1 MRAVNGDPT
10 KKKRPSYND
19 LVNLIRQASLA
30 ESTAVPNY
38 AEQAFL
44 NQQNSTPTL
53 NPSRYRDEGVIREGG
68 FDVGEDGKII
78 PENTMSL
85 IDLASEPMKAL
96 DYYQHDSNRE
106 GGLPTRAEFDAFKG
120 GNAYDMALA
129 SMSPAAAIQAVLD
142 DPVSGLAA
150 VTPIGRVGQVFKN
163 AGIDRVDEAMKVI
176 NDIRWYDKGSQYG
189 DEVFD
194 AAQSVIDSKKAAL
207 EFADDAIPIGVG
219 NTVSYSGGDYN
230 LRRLAD
236 YALAESPEF
245 AQNYNIGMLKG
256 DEARDIA
263 RKFGEDYLTTYRAVD
278 AKSPEQAA
286 EYLTSPFGGGERI
299 HGPGIYTINDPT
311 RIENYGNYVGRLQ
324 SQPLAPGDARRTM
337 GQLHH
342 MLQKGLASRASYGR
356 LVPRE
361 YRDRLKTAL
370 EKDGVSDPA
379 YYMERAIAEGS
390 SKDIPQRGALDDRHS
405 VRIIRGTGE
414 DRIAPILQ
422 QLVDSKSVNTL
433 GGTPRWGGNVSPG
446 MKDLSRYSQ
455 FNKGI
460 YLTGEEQLMFNQ
472 GLKPRRP

>member
-1 MRAVNGDPT
+1 MRTITSDPPP
-10 KKKRPSYND
+10 KKRPSYND
-19 LVNLIRQASLA
+19 LVKLIRQEAVA
-30 ESTAVPNY
+30 ESTASPNY

-68 FDVGEDGKII
+68 FDVDEDGKII
-78 PENTMSL
+78 PDNTMSL

-129 SMSPAAAIQAVLD
+129 SMSPAAALQAVLD

-163 AGIDRVDEAMKVI
+163 AGINHVDEAIKVI
-176 NDIRWYDKGSQYG
+176 NDVRYGKGSQYG
-189 DEVFD
+189 DEVVD
-194 AAQSVIDSKKAAL
+194 AAQSVIDSKNTAL
-207 EFADDAIPIGVG
+207 EFADDAIPVGVG
-219 NTVSYSGGDYN
+219 NTVSYSGGEYN

-236 YALAESPEF
+236 YVLAESPEF

-256 DEARDIA
+256 DEARDLA
-263 RKFGEDYLTTYRAVD
+263 RKFGEDYLTTYRAVH

-324 SQPLAPGDARRTM
+324 AQPLNPGDARRTM
-337 GQLHH
+337 GQIHH
-342 MLQKGLASRASYGR
+342 MLQKGMASRPSYGAF
-356 LVPRE
+356 VPRE
-361 YRDRLKTAL
+361 YRDRLKRLL
-370 EKDGVSDPA
+370 EKDGVSDPHS
-379 YYMERAIAEGS
+379 YME
-390 SKDIPQRGALDDRHS
+390 GALSRGSAKSKQQQGALADLHS
-405 VRIIRGTGE
+405 VRVIRGTGE

-433 GGTPRWGGNVSPG
+433 GGTPRWGDNVSVG
-446 MKDLSRYSQ
+446 MKDLSRYSK

-472 GLKPRRP
+472 GLKPGRP